1 LFSRFVQAAAFALA
15 LGLVVAVPAYAM
27 EAMAATPACTSD
39 ALHAA
44 MASTA
49 KKLES
54 LQLPGT
60 PDRDYAEA
68 INSVME
74 SEHTLNAWET
84 KCGKNA
90 KLMKMAGDMQK
101 SLGSMQDQL
110 AHLNLGG

>member
-1 LFSRFVQAAAFALA
+1 LFSRFVKAAAFALA

-27 EAMAATPACTSD
+27 DAMTATPACTSD
-39 ALHAA
+39 ALHTA

-49 KKLES
+49 KKFES

-74 SEHTLNAWET
+74 SEHMLNAWET

-90 KLMKMAGDMQK
+90 KLMKMASDMQK
-101 SLGSMQDQL
+101 SLGAMHQHIAD
-110 AHLNLGG
+110 LNLGG